1 MQIGSDSDSKL
12 SLYYLS
18 QASPASKAALRT
30 AISHGFNQLPLGI
43 PPAENDGRETCFLHT
58 AHACGGDSSC
68 SESETDDEKPG
79 VVLPATLS
87 QELKEHIRITIDMTH
102 AIKILQE
109 HNFKHHGSCFKLQR
123 SQIKRWQA
131 DVGTSVERCSAK
143 RQSMPKRWNA
153 IHVTE
158 ILTERQD
165 KKLPE
170 FNKAQSD
177 DYSRSDDNESNT
189 YYYYFVTS
197 VLLQREPTRSPRS
210 SNICPVLFTIL
221 VIQASPVT
229 DFAPRVCSVSLPSLS
244 HIPIKFSVLSGYFG
258 AV

>member
-1 MQIGSDSDSKL
+1 
-12 SLYYLS
+12 
-18 QASPASKAALRT
+18 
-30 AISHGFNQLPLGI
+30 
-43 PPAENDGRETCFLHT
+43 
-58 AHACGGDSSC
+58 
-68 SESETDDEKPG
+68 
-79 VVLPATLS
+79 
-87 QELKEHIRITIDMTH
+87 MTH

-153 IHVTE
+153 IHANQESSAKYYKNIAE
-158 ILTERQD
+158 ILTELQD

-170 FNKAQSD
+170 FDKAQSD

-189 YYYYFVTS
+189 YYYYYATS

-229 DFAPRVCSVSLPSLS
+229 NFAPRVCSVSLPSLS
-244 HIPIKFSVLSGYFG
+244 SLSHVPIDFSVFSGYFG
-258 AV
+258 AATPAGG